1 MRLLFLLQPGAN
13 SRSIFLDVIAGARA
27 LGHEAIIFELEP
39 TWAITQR
46 AGQQRQAVQ
55 GDLSR
60 LIASIIQQNDIDLT
74 VGMWANALTT
84 LGLVN
89 LQGKLAT
96 LFDAIEHPHLMI
108 WLDAPERAN
117 DGSVIPLFGHGVMQS
132 SWLFHFINNPG
143 TAAEMTELFGFNPKT
158 VLPSQ
163 YGINP
168 DVFAPQPE
176 QDKQYDIM
184 FSAGGGDRWQTP
196 TPRML
201 DEVKK
206 DEPDIDGL
214 RAEQANQIRPK
225 LDALSQSYDAASRP
239 AVRKV
244 MEQLLEHQL
253 DARHIPMTDRL
264 DKIGKDTD
272 LAAGVK
278 AFVANH
284 AIYVQA
290 TQAIRSIEHFARAFT
305 FVHLSQHF
313 NCGMFGSADFS
324 AWGCEVKSEGFVD
337 YDQQA
342 AMYARAHMGLS
353 IMRWQDEVGLHIKP
367 MEIAAAGVT
376 PIAQRRVG
384 LEDLYTP
391 GKEIVAYDTLAEARE
406 KISALLADPTGLAT
420 IAEAAYQR
428 TLRDHTWTT
437 VCDELFT
444 TIGRITGRWGASE
457 QRTEPRAA

>member
-1 MRLLFLLQPGAN
+1 
-13 SRSIFLDVIAGARA
+13 
-27 LGHEAIIFELEP
+27 
-39 TWAITQR
+39 
-46 AGQQRQAVQ
+46 
-55 GDLSR
+55 
-60 LIASIIQQNDIDLT
+60 
-74 VGMWANALTT
+74 
-84 LGLVN
+84 
-89 LQGKLAT
+89 
-96 LFDAIEHPHLMI
+96 
-108 WLDAPERAN
+108 
-117 DGSVIPLFGHGVMQS
+117 
-132 SWLFHFINNPG
+132 
-143 TAAEMTELFGFNPKT
+143 
-158 VLPSQ
+158 
-163 YGINP
+163 
-168 DVFAPQPE
+168 
-176 QDKQYDIM
+176 
-184 FSAGGGDRWQTP
+184 
-196 TPRML
+196 
-201 DEVKK
+201 
-206 DEPDIDGL
+206 
-214 RAEQANQIRPK
+214 
-225 LDALSQSYDAASRP
+225 
-239 AVRKV
+239 
-244 MEQLLEHQL
+244 
-253 DARHIPMTDRL
+253 MTDRL

-290 TQAIRSIEHFARAFT
+290 TQAIRSIERFARAFT

-428 TLRDHTWTT
+428 TLRDHTWAA

-444 TIGRITGRWGASE
+444 RIGRITGRWGASE